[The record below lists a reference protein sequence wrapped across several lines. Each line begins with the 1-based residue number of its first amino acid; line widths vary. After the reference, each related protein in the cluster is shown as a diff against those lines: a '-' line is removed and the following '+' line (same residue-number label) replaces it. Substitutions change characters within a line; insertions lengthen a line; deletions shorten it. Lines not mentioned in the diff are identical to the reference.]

1 LAASHKHILF
11 ATFGLVFGIV
21 SSIVLSGHTLRSSPR
36 NFSGFEEEAFC
47 RDIPTTLQ
55 YCLPF
60 IRTYAQT
67 GGAEAARTK
76 LGMRLLGVTTW
87 YSMQLGAILAEEM
100 VQRAWKEVEKHLPL
114 GKGSIICC
122 RL

>member
-1 LAASHKHILF
+1 LVSFLASSHLSFFRGTRFALLQEISPGSKRKHFVEIYQQ
-11 ATFGLVFGIV
+11 
-21 SSIVLSGHTLRSSPR
+21 R
-36 NFSGFEEEAFC
+36 
-47 RDIPTTLQ
+47 

-87 YSMQLGAILAEEM
+87 YCMQLGAILAEEM